1 MNNLYPQPT
10 EDFEKA
16 QNDLK
21 LWGYCLLLN
30 AIPKNLNEDA
40 KKRLEEQAEAE
51 KKLNIAYQDGS
62 QNTKWGEFN
71 EKKLNNKEEGINQR
85 VWMLPNKGKE
95 FLQILDHH
103 KYFQGCYRPQQN

>member
-30 AIPKNLNEDA
+30 AIPKILMKMQKDLRNKQKL
-40 KKRLEEQAEAE
+40 KK
-51 KKLNIAYQDGS
+51 N
-62 QNTKWGEFN
+62 
-71 EKKLNNKEEGINQR
+71 
-85 VWMLPNKGKE
+85 
-95 FLQILDHH
+95 
-103 KYFQGCYRPQQN
+103 

>member
-40 KKRLEEQAEAE
+40 KKDLKNKQKL
-51 KKLNIAYQDGS
+51 KKIEYCLS
-62 QNTKWGEFN
+62 RWKS
-71 EKKLNNKEEGINQR
+71 K
-85 VWMLPNKGKE
+85 
-95 FLQILDHH
+95 H
-103 KYFQGCYRPQQN
+103 KVG

>member
-16 QNDLK
+16 KNDLK

-40 KKRLEEQAEAE
+40 KK
-51 KKLNIAYQDGS
+51 
-62 QNTKWGEFN
+62 T
-71 EKKLNNKEEGINQR
+71 
-85 VWMLPNKGKE
+85 
-95 FLQILDHH
+95 
-103 KYFQGCYRPQQN
+103 